1 VVVFSCSGLPTGA
14 SCKVASS
21 SVTRDG
27 TNVASAQG
35 VVNTAKGSVL
45 PVWPQSRIK
54 EKVIPWCGTVTGTSR
69 NLSHALYRPAHGE
82 LSPSKNSTTFLRERC
97 LPATDRPLL
106 AFNVRARLLDASL
119 DQLGFHFGLLPGK
132 KSDFG
137 FKCPVAR

>member
-1 VVVFSCSGLPTGA
+1 MVVSSCSGLPTGA
-14 SCKVASS
+14 SCKVAPS

-27 TNVASAQG
+27 TNAASAQG
-35 VVNTAKGSVL
+35 VVTTTKGSVL
-45 PVWPQSRIK
+45 PVWRIK
-54 EKVIPWCGTVTGTSR
+54 EKVIPWSGTVTGTAR
-69 NLSHALYRPAHGE
+69 NVTHALYRPAHSE
-82 LSPSKNSTTFLRERC
+82 LSPSKDSTTFLREPC